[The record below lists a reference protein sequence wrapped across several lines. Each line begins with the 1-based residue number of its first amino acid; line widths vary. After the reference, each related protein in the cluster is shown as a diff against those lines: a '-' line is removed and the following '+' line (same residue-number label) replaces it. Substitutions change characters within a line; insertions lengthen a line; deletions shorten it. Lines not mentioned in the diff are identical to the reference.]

1 MKKIQLWKNRNELS
15 DSYAMVDD
23 EDYDRIMEAI
33 RSKKTG
39 MPGKW
44 YVHASDGK
52 GGEYE
57 YAVSGGRRL
66 GMHRVVMNA
75 PKGMDVDHKNGDR
88 LNNCKE
94 NLRICTRAENSR
106 NKRTRSDSASGIK
119 GVYYVKNP
127 GYENFLKNG
136 PTLKKDGTPRKNQPQ
151 PLAKPYYAHM
161 GDPDRPGYDIKLG
174 YYATAEEAGNVAAAA
189 REARDGEFY
198 KPES

>member
-23 EDYDRIMEAI
+23 EDYDRVMEVI
-33 RSKKTG
+33 GK
-39 MPGKW
+39 GKW
-44 YVHASDGK
+44 YIHASDGK

-57 YAVSGGRRL
+57 YAVSGSRRL

-94 NLRICTRAENSR
+94 NLRICTRAQNCR

-119 GVYYVKNP
+119 GVYEIKNP
-127 GYENFLKNG
+127 N
-136 PTLKKDGTPRKNQPQ
+136 
-151 PLAKPYYAHM
+151 LAKRFIAYI
-161 GDPDRPGYDIKLG
+161 GDPDRPGYNIKLG
-174 YYATAEEAGNVAAAA
+174 KYTTKQEAGLVAARA
-189 REARDGEFY
+189 RKARDGEFY
-198 KPES
+198 KPE